1 MDALLKQVDILL
13 RSDEDEHLE
22 FKEAKR
28 DFDFEKLVRYCV
40 ALANEC
46 GGKIILGVTDK
57 KPRKVVDTKSFP
69 DIQRTKAG
77 LLERLH
83 LRIEIDVIQ
92 HPDGRVII
100 VSVPSRPV
108 GMPIEYRGS
117 YWMRSGQELKPMSP
131 DMLKRIFAEA
141 QPDFSA
147 EICPNV
153 AICDLNQNAIE
164 SFRSLWIRRSGNNA
178 LSKFSHEQLLTDA
191 ELMIDGGVTYAA
203 LVLFGSRIV
212 LGKHLAQSE
221 IVFEYRGSEK
231 SINYQQR
238 KEYREGFLLFHDSL
252 WETINLRNE
261 KHHYEE
267 GLFVWEIPSFN
278 EIVIREAVLNAVS
291 HRDYRLGGSVF
302 IRQFPNKIEITSP
315 GGFPPG
321 ISQENILWRQSPRNR
336 RIAEAFAK
344 CGLVERSGQGA
355 DRMFEASVR
364 EGKRLPDFSRSDD
377 YQVTLILCGEVQD
390 PLFLKFLEEIS
401 RKKQV
406 AFSTNDLLLLDSIHR
421 DQPIPKML
429 RDRVPELA
437 ELGIIEKVGRKY
449 ILSRHYYSFVG
460 KKGVYTRKRGLD
472 RETNKKLLLK
482 HINDNKNT
490 GSRFEELMDVLPNLT
505 REQIKTLIR
514 QMKQE
519 KLIYLKGRTKA
530 GRWYPHEKE

>member
-1 MDALLKQVDILL
+1 MDALLKQLDILL

-22 FKEAKR
+22 FKEAKQ

-40 ALANEC
+40 ALANE
-46 GGKIILGVTDK
+46 GSGKIILGVTDK
-57 KPRKVVDTKSFP
+57 KPRKVVNTRSFP
-69 DIQRTKAG
+69 DIQRTKAE

-83 LRIEIDVIQ
+83 LRIEIDAIQ

-153 AICDLNQNAIE
+153 AIRDLNPNAIE
-164 SFRSLWIRRSGNNA
+164 GFRSLWIRRSGNNA

-203 LVLFGSRIV
+203 LVLFGTRIA

-221 IVFEYRGSEK
+221 IIFEYRNSEK

-252 WETINLRNE
+252 WETVNLRNE

-267 GLFVWEIPSFN
+267 GFFVWEIPSFN

-302 IRQFPNKIEITSP
+302 IRQ
-315 GGFPPG
+315 
-321 ISQENILWRQSPRNR
+321 
-336 RIAEAFAK
+336 
-344 CGLVERSGQGA
+344 
-355 DRMFEASVR
+355 
-364 EGKRLPDFSRSDD
+364 
-377 YQVTLILCGEVQD
+377 
-390 PLFLKFLEEIS
+390 
-401 RKKQV
+401 
-406 AFSTNDLLLLDSIHR
+406 
-421 DQPIPKML
+421 
-429 RDRVPELA
+429 
-437 ELGIIEKVGRKY
+437 
-449 ILSRHYYSFVG
+449 
-460 KKGVYTRKRGLD
+460 
-472 RETNKKLLLK
+472 
-482 HINDNKNT
+482 
-490 GSRFEELMDVLPNLT
+490 LT
-505 REQIKTLIR
+505 RRDGE
-514 QMKQE
+514 
-519 KLIYLKGRTKA
+519 A
-530 GRWYPHEKE
+530 